1 MRLYRFEKAEPEIDV
16 VVVTD
21 GINSIKNVVI
31 TETPRGDTVGELE
44 KLGLNLTVGVA
55 VNEDALIAFAKTN
68 QIKLTKTDQ
77 GIQSTDTVLNAGE

>member
-31 TETPRGDTVGELE
+31 TETPRGNTVGELE

-77 GIQSTDTVLNAGE
+77 GIQSTDTVLNVGE

>member
-31 TETPRGDTVGELE
+31 TETPRGNTVGELE

-55 VNEDALIAFAKTN
+55 VNEDTLIAFAKTN
-68 QIKLTKTDQ
+68 QIKLTKTDW

>member
-31 TETPRGDTVGELE
+31 TETPRGNTVGELE

-55 VNEDALIAFAKTN
+55 VNEDTLIAFAKTN

>member
-1 MRLYRFEKAEPEIDV
+1 MRLYRFEKVEPEIDV

-31 TETPRGDTVGELE
+31 TETPRGNTVGELE

-77 GIQSTDTVLNAGE
+77 GIQSTDTILNAGE